1 MGGNIRQVGHDTH
14 SPALHNKMKESGQR
28 EGYCRGRLVCQ
39 VSTGWLSQHSMA
51 DDSKK
56 LEIKNP
62 STRYRSDEVF
72 GRGVGVRSIGGGSPL
87 LNWMPL
93 DWLQE
98 VLSTPPTIGCRW
110 G

>member
-1 MGGNIRQVGHDTH
+1 MVGNIRQGSHATH
-14 SPALHNKMKESGQR
+14 SAVSHNKMKESEQR
-28 EGYCRGRLVCQ
+28 DGYCWGRLVYQ

-56 LEIKNP
+56 LKTP
-62 STRYRSDEVF
+62 QDSRLMKCFSARGGREVW
-72 GRGVGVRSIGGGSPL
+72 SIGGGLPL

-98 VLSTPPTIGCRW
+98 VLSTPPTIG
-110 G
+110 